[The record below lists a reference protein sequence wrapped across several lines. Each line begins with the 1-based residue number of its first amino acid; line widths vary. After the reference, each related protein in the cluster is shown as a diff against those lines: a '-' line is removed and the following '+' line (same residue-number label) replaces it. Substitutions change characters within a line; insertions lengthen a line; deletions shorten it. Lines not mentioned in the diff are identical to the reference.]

1 MIGRNHLVEIKRIK
15 ELTLSFFPSPHHALL
30 PPMPSPPTESW
41 FAIRIKGSFA
51 TQSRGERTC
60 RTSSATSG
68 FDPVLADLAAH
79 FRVLPDPKRLC
90 LTAKKVH
97 RCREDDRWNDADSS
111 RF

>member
-51 TQSRGERTC
+51 TQSCVKQTSPFINIRLAQPTC
-60 RTSSATSG
+60 ALAVKDDLICISPQSA
-68 FDPVLADLAAH
+68 FDPERLLRERPIT
-79 FRVLPDPKRLC
+79 RVQ
-90 LTAKKVH
+90 V
-97 RCREDDRWNDADSS
+97 S
-111 RF
+111 

>member
-51 TQSRGERTC
+51 TQSRQKRTLRDPLFDRDGGC
-60 RTSSATSG
+60 RVTPAHSPRLSSST
-68 FDPVLADLAAH
+68 
-79 FRVLPDPKRLC
+79 KRL
-90 LTAKKVH
+90 
-97 RCREDDRWNDADSS
+97 SS
-111 RF
+111 STKWPRTEGHL